1 MAEKRCLSKEILSSD
16 AFLEL
21 PLASQALYVQLNLN
35 ADDDGLI
42 NSTKKIMQIIGAK
55 PKDFNALINKRFVI
69 YFQDDGVTVIKHW
82 WVHNTKRKDRYKPTK
97 YTEIMD
103 QLAVKENGV
112 YTLATI
118 NDVYT
123 PATIWQPKD
132 NQMSPKVNESKV
144 KESKRFKEPT
154 LEEITDYCKSRNSN
168 VNPKTFY
175 DYFTAGKWIDSKGQP
190 VKNWKQKIITWE
202 KYGVSKKE
210 EDKLPTYDPTNNKQ
224 MSQEEENE
232 ILELMK
238 GTK

>member
-16 AFLEL
+16 AFLDL

-82 WVHNTKRKDRYKPTK
+82 WVHNLKRKDRYKPTK

-103 QLAVKENGV
+103 QLTVKENGV
-112 YTLATI
+112 YTLAT
-118 NDVYT
+118 NG
-123 PATIWQPKD
+123 QPNG
-132 NQMSPKVNESKV
+132 NQSLPKVNETKV
-144 KESKRFKEPT
+144 KESKRFIEHT

-175 DYFTAGKWIDSKGQP
+175 DYFTAGKWIDSKGHP

-202 KYGVSKKE
+202 KYGTNKTE
-210 EDKLPTYDPTNNKQ
+210 EDVLPTYDPTMNKQ